1 MSSLLLCIVLNV
13 DQSVLLC
20 SLCVLDI
27 VTEFDLFPSSLSP
40 FTAIL
45 LFTVSSTLSGGD
57 SKFILYSNRITKLYI
72 PKTYSITYSNSNIY
86 SIAYTISEHVSS
98 SIYSIEERQ
107 SRSCA
112 SHLLYYIGVARGS
125 YALYIVQDILI

>member
-27 VTEFDLFPSSLSP
+27 VCEFDLFPSSLSP

-45 LFTVSSTLSGGD
+45 LFTVSSTVSGGD

-72 PKTYSITYSNSNIY
+72 PKTYSNANNIY
-86 SIAYTISEHVSS
+86 SVAYNTNDYMSNTIVAIM
-98 SIYSIEERQ
+98 IYSIDLR
-107 SRSCA
+107 SRKFA
-112 SHLLYYIGVARGS
+112 SQFGL
-125 YALYIVQDILI
+125 

>member
-1 MSSLLLCIVLNV
+1 MSILLLCIVLNV

-27 VTEFDLFPSSLSP
+27 VCEFDLFLSSLSP

-45 LFTVSSTLSGGD
+45 LFTVSSTVSGGD
-57 SKFILYSNRITKLYI
+57 SKFILYSNRITNAYI
-72 PKTYSITYSNSNIY
+72 SKTYSITYSNSNIY
-86 SIAYTISEHVSS
+86 STL
-98 SIYSIEERQ
+98 YSISTSSQVCEITKVI
-107 SRSCA
+107 CA
-112 SHLLYYIGVARGS
+112 SHLLYYIGVARRS